1 MAMNVHVRFFA
12 AYREILGVA
21 ELTVPL
27 VGGAT
32 VGELVE
38 ALRSRGGGFA
48 HLPPE
53 PAVAVNRVYAD
64 TTAPLREGDEVAFIP
79 PVAGG

>member
-1 MAMNVHVRFFA
+1 MNVHARFFA

-27 VGGAT
+27 AEGST
-32 VGELVE
+32 VAELVDV
-38 ALRSRGGGFA
+38 LRARGGDFA

-53 PAVAVNRVYAD
+53 PAVAVNRVYVDA
-64 TTAPLREGDEVAFIP
+64 TARLREGDEVAFIP